1 MFNIQVVLS
10 RIAEFESSDLF
21 FFPETSNFLKSLF
34 RKEREKKTDFCLQ
47 FREKS
52 TKKKFVMFDAV
63 WYKQITLTI
72 SIDQPTRFFFF
83 FRWKLFLKGRQFSKH
98 HNCFCLT
105 YCYFH
110 PPPQVSLCPES
121 KSLLFI
127 SSTPD
132 TDPFAKGGNLIHCG
146 KRVGSRRKK

>member
-10 RIAEFESSDLF
+10 RIAEFESGDLF
-21 FFPETSNFLKSLF
+21 FFYFFPPETSNFLKSLF

-83 FRWKLFLKGRQFSKH
+83 F
-98 HNCFCLT
+98 
-105 YCYFH
+105 
-110 PPPQVSLCPES
+110 
-121 KSLLFI
+121 
-127 SSTPD
+127 
-132 TDPFAKGGNLIHCG
+132 
-146 KRVGSRRKK
+146 

>member
-83 FRWKLFLKGRQFSKH
+83 F
-98 HNCFCLT
+98 
-105 YCYFH
+105 
-110 PPPQVSLCPES
+110 
-121 KSLLFI
+121 
-127 SSTPD
+127 
-132 TDPFAKGGNLIHCG
+132 
-146 KRVGSRRKK
+146 